1 MPTASLI
8 AAAPP
13 PGGPRVSRYPNW
25 RGVYVIVPTPF
36 HDDLSLDLDGLRRI
50 VQFCIDCG
58 VDGLVSPA
66 NASEQPYLSDAE
78 RRDVTRCVI
87 EAGRGK
93 AVVVAGVT
101 ASTRLIAA
109 ELAREAEAMGA
120 DALMAMPP
128 NMQRASEAEIRAYYT
143 AIDAA
148 GSLPI
153 YLQNY
158 SGPGGTPMSP
168 GLVASLLNELPDVR
182 YVKEETDF
190 SGAMMTQI
198 IAASGPALEG
208 IMGGKAG
215 RHLLDEYARGAC
227 GTMPACE
234 IADVHV
240 KLWQALEAGETAQA
254 RAIYRVLLPLL
265 MFETG
270 YGTAVYKEVLRRR
283 GVIGSAAIRQTG
295 GRVLDRHALAD
306 LTAIL
311 DDLAP
316 LMLDTYPA
324 GA

>member
-1 MPTASLI
+1 M
-8 AAAPP
+8 
-13 PGGPRVSRYPNW
+13 SRYPNW

-36 HDDLSLDLDGLRRI
+36 HDDLSLDLEGLRRT
-50 VQFCIDCG
+50 VQFCLDCG
-58 VDGLVSPA
+58 VDGLVAPA
-66 NASEQPYLSDAE
+66 NASEQPYLSDDE
-78 RRDVTRCVI
+78 RRAVTQCVI

-101 ASTRLIAA
+101 SATRLISA

-128 NMQRASEAEIRAYYT
+128 NMQRASEAEILAYYR
-143 AIDAA
+143 AIDDA

-158 SGPGGTPMSP
+158 AGPGGTPMSP
-168 GLVASLLNELPDVR
+168 ALITTLLTELPDVR
-182 YVKEETDF
+182 YVKEETEF
-190 SGAMMTQI
+190 SSVMMTQI
-198 IAASGPALEG
+198 IERAGPVLEG

-240 KLWQALEAGETAQA
+240 KLWAALEAGQAEEA

-295 GRVLDRHALAD
+295 GRVLDSHAQQD

-311 DDLAP
+311 GDLAP
-316 LMLDTYPA
+316 LMHPAYPA
-324 GA
+324 KV